1 MRMKATIRRSI
12 NNSYEAMSQDGR
24 MFTLRIKGKTLPVPK
39 WEYNPI
45 AVGDEVSFIAH
56 SDREGLITE
65 RLERRSTFTRFLN
78 KVSLNQTIAAN
89 MDQALIV
96 SSVKSP
102 SFHPRF
108 IDRAIAS
115 LHGCKVIIAVNKR
128 DLGIDYERD
137 DIELYK
143 ALGYQIVLVSASEGD
158 VSSLIPLL
166 KGKVTAFIGPS
177 GVGKSSLV
185 NLITGSNQRIGEVSD
200 KYNRGKHTTNHALWI
215 SKDDIDIIDTPGI
228 REILPPLEDLVELKE
243 SFPELRDVRC
253 RYSDCLHDGED
264 GCLVPS
270 MVEDGSID
278 EGRYSG
284 YLTMLYDLKSVHS
297 RIIRNKW

>member
-1 MRMKATIRRSI
+1 MRATIRRSI
-12 NNSYEAMSQDGR
+12 NNSYEAFAEDGR
-24 MFTLRIKGKTLPVPK
+24 MYSLKIKGKTLSVPR

-45 AVGDEVSFIAH
+45 AVGDEVEFKPH
-56 SDREGLITE
+56 SESEGLLTE
-65 RLERRSTFTRFLN
+65 RYERRSTFIRFLN

-108 IDRAIAS
+108 IDRAIAAI
-115 LHGCKVIIAVNKR
+115 HGCDVIIAVNKR
-128 DLGIDYERD
+128 DLGIDIERD

-143 ALGYQIVLVSASEGD
+143 ALGYRVVEVSAEEGD
-158 VSSLIPLL
+158 VSELIPLL

-185 NLITGSNQRIGEVSD
+185 NLITGSNQRVGEVSD

-228 REILPPLEDLVELKE
+228 REILPPLEDLRELRA
-243 SFPELRDVRC
+243 SFPELRGLSC
-253 RYSDCLHDGED
+253 RYADCLHDGED
-264 GCLVPS
+264 GCIVPALV
-270 MVEDGSID
+270 EEGRID

-284 YLTMLYDLKSVHS
+284 YLTMLHDLKDVHL
-297 RIIRNKW
+297 RIVRNKW

>member
-1 MRMKATIRRSI
+1 MYSLK
-12 NNSYEAMSQDGR
+12 
-24 MFTLRIKGKTLPVPK
+24 IKGKTLSVPK

-45 AVGDEVSFIAH
+45 AVGDNVEFTAH
-56 SDREGLITE
+56 SENEGLITA
-65 RLERRSTFTRFLN
+65 RLDRKSTFTRFLN

-108 IDRAIAS
+108 IDRAIAA
-115 LHGCKVIIAVNKR
+115 LHGCDVIIAVNKA
-128 DLGIDYERD
+128 DLKIDDELS

-143 ALGYQIVLVSASEGD
+143 ALGYKVVLVSAKDGD
-158 VSSLIPLL
+158 ISSLLPLL
-166 KGKVTAFIGPS
+166 KGRVTAFIGPS

-185 NLITGSNQRIGEVSD
+185 NLITGANQKIGEVSD
-200 KYNRGKHTTNHALWI
+200 KYNRGRHTTNHALWL
-215 SKDDIDIIDTPGI
+215 SKDDISIIDTPGI
-228 REILPPLEDLVELKE
+228 REILPPLEELVLLKS

-253 RYSDCLHDGED
+253 RYSDCLHDGEE

-270 MVEDGSID
+270 LVESGAID

-284 YLTMLYDLKSVHS
+284 YLSMLYDLKSVHT
-297 RIIRNKW
+297 RIVRNKW

>member
-1 MRMKATIRRSI
+1 MRATIRRSI
-12 NNSYEAMSQDGR
+12 NNSYEAFAEDGR
-24 MFTLRIKGKTLPVPK
+24 MYSLKIKGKTLSVPR

-45 AVGDEVSFIAH
+45 AVGDEVEFKPH
-56 SDREGLITE
+56 SGSEGMLTE
-65 RLERRSTFTRFLN
+65 RCERRSTFTRFLN

-108 IDRAIAS
+108 IDRAIAAI
-115 LHGCKVIIAVNKR
+115 HGCDVIIAVNKR
-128 DLGIDYERD
+128 DLGIDIERD

-143 ALGYQIVLVSASEGD
+143 ALGYRVVEVSAEDGD
-158 VSSLIPLL
+158 VSELIPLL

-185 NLITGSNQRIGEVSD
+185 NLITGSNQRVGEVSD

-228 REILPPLEDLVELKE
+228 REILPPLEDLRELRA
-243 SFPELRDVRC
+243 SFPELKGLCC
-253 RYSDCLHDGED
+253 RYADCLHDGED
-264 GCLVPS
+264 GCIVPALV
-270 MVEDGSID
+270 EEGRID

-284 YLTMLYDLKSVHS
+284 YLTMLHDLKDVHL
-297 RIIRNKW
+297 RIVRNKW

>member
-1 MRMKATIRRSI
+1 MRATIRRSI
-12 NNSYEAMSQDGR
+12 NNSYEAFAEDGR
-24 MFTLRIKGKTLPVPK
+24 MYSLKIKGKTLSVPR

-45 AVGDEVSFIAH
+45 AVGDEVEFKPH
-56 SDREGLITE
+56 SGSEGMLTE
-65 RLERRSTFTRFLN
+65 RCERRSTFTRFLN

-108 IDRAIAS
+108 IDRAIAAI
-115 LHGCKVIIAVNKR
+115 HGCDVIIAVNKR
-128 DLGIDYERD
+128 DLGIDIERD

-143 ALGYQIVLVSASEGD
+143 ALGYRVVEVSAEEGD
-158 VSSLIPLL
+158 VSELIPLL

-185 NLITGSNQRIGEVSD
+185 NLITGSNQRVGEVSD

-228 REILPPLEDLVELKE
+228 REILPPLEDLRELRA
-243 SFPELRDVRC
+243 SFPELRGLSC
-253 RYSDCLHDGED
+253 RYADCLHDGED
-264 GCLVPS
+264 GCIVPALV
-270 MVEDGSID
+270 EEGRID

-284 YLTMLYDLKSVHS
+284 YLTMLHDLKDVHL
-297 RIIRNKW
+297 RIVRNKW